1 MPQEEK
7 MAKVELKGVTKIYDG
22 NVLAVEKSNVTIE
35 DREFCVFVG
44 PSGCGKSTT
53 LRMVAG
59 LEDITDGELLIDG
72 ELMNDVP
79 PKDRNIAM
87 VFQNYALYPHM
98 TVFDNMAFGL
108 KIRKEPKIE
117 IQRKVEEAAK
127 MLDLTQY
134 LDRKPKA
141 LSGGQRQRVA
151 VGRAIVR
158 SPKVFLFD
166 EPLSNLDAKL
176 RVTMRGEIASLHH
189 RLRATMIYVT
199 HDQVEAM
206 TMGTKIV
213 VMSEKRIQQ
222 IGEPLYLYNHP
233 INKFVAGFIGTPP
246 MNFFKLK
253 IEEKDGKIVAN
264 EGAFTLTPTE
274 DQQKYLKA
282 YVGKEVTFGIRP
294 EDLQYQSAPAAENNM
309 QVKVTNKEPLGAETH
324 VFVQVKDANIVA
336 KVSPEVVVQLGDT
349 INFTPD
355 MTRAKFFDLDTE
367 INICEPEIEK
377 KW

>member
-1 MPQEEK
+1 

-53 LRMVAG
+53 LRMIAG
-59 LEDITDGELLIDG
+59 LEDITAGELLIDG
-72 ELMNDVP
+72 EKMNDVP

-108 KIRKEPKIE
+108 KIRKTDKAEIE
-117 IQRKVEEAAK
+117 RRVREASRI
-127 MLDLTQY
+127 LDLDNY
-134 LDRKPKA
+134 LERKPKA

-176 RVTMRGEIASLHH
+176 RVQMRAEISDLHN
-189 RLRATMIYVT
+189 RLQTTMIYVT
-199 HDQVEAM
+199 HDQIEAM

-246 MNFFKLK
+246 MNFFKVK
-253 IEEKDGKIVAN
+253 IEEKDGKVVAN
-264 EGAFTLTPTE
+264 EGSFVLTPTE
-274 DQQKYLKA
+274 AQQKHLKA
-282 YVGKEVTFGIRP
+282 YVGKDVWFGVRP
-294 EDLQYQSAPAAENNM
+294 EDLEYQNSPAAENNM
-309 QVKVTNKEPLGAETH
+309 SVKVVNKEPLGAETH
-324 VFVQVKDANIVA
+324 VFVQVQNVNVVA
-336 KVSPEVVVQLGDT
+336 KCLPHVTPALGET
-349 INFTPD
+349 VNFVPKMDKT
-355 MTRAKFFDLDTE
+355 KFFDFETE
-367 INICEPEIEK
+367 VNICEPEIEK